1 MNHFSKDQMKCKS
14 NPCHIWA
21 KKEEKLFYQTKDHYF
36 LFLNEKAKNFQ
47 KKNKIFYQ
55 TLFLIYYQQT
65 SHTNLKNLLVVTFQF
80 QLHFYAGKL
89 CKSHLHKVMNH

>member
-47 KKNKIFYQ
+47 KKK
-55 TLFLIYYQQT
+55 
-65 SHTNLKNLLVVTFQF
+65 
-80 QLHFYAGKL
+80 
-89 CKSHLHKVMNH
+89 